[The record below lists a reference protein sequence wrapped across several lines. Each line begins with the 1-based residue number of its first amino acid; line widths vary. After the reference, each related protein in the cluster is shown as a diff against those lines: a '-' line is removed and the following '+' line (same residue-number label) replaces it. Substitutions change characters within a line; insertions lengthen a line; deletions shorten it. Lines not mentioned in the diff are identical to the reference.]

1 MSADSGRSRRDVY
14 ALLAAGLIAALAAI
28 WLPRWWEMRLYR
40 QAEALTG
47 VGAPILAGRLTEAR
61 RKIDPSRRSE
71 DVLAALGHPSFSSA
85 TDGASRHEIWTY
97 YYADG
102 SMTVNL
108 TDGVVVRIAV
118 SYGPPKV
125 PTSRRP

>member
-1 MSADSGRSRRDVY
+1 VSSAPERPRRGLY
-14 ALLAAGLIAALAAI
+14 ALLAAGLVVSLAAL

-47 VGAPILAGRLTEAR
+47 VGAPILPGALTDAR
-61 RKIDPSRRSE
+61 RKVDPGRSE
-71 DVLAALGHPSFSSA
+71 RDVLAALGRPSLTAAAEGSSSHA
-85 TDGASRHEIWTY
+85 LWTY
-97 YYADG
+97 YYTDG
-102 SMTVNL
+102 TMAVNL

-118 SYGPPKV
+118 SYGPPKI